1 MMIAFEGISV
11 RSAHAQSWY
20 RRPAVAVV
28 AFLVAIVAAALTS
41 VNGTSVNSPASSPST
56 SVLACGSSPGPCL
69 ISSKLAYRNG
79 GLNLDV

>member
-11 RSAHAQSWY
+11 RSVHAQSWY
-20 RRPAVAVV
+20 RRTVVAVG
-28 AFLVAIVAAALTS
+28 AFLVAIVAAALA
-41 VNGTSVNSPASSPST
+41 SVNSHASSPST

-69 ISSKLAYRNG
+69 ISSKPVYRNG